1 VAGVSVGRADA
12 GSGRRLWSI
21 APPPWLSGYERRFLV
36 ADALA
41 GLTLW
46 ALLVPEAIAYASVA
60 GIPAQFGL
68 YSVPLALLAYAWFGS
83 SQRLVMAPTSTI
95 AALTA
100 TVIAPLAA
108 AATDSYV
115 LLTAVLSLLVGAIYL
130 VLAVFRLGFISRIFA
145 RPVLDG
151 FIVGLG
157 VYIAVGQLPKLVGVE
172 KPEGNTLKELVG
184 LVQELADWRWVT
196 LVIGVGSFLTLMLL
210 EHIAPKVPAPIVVVV
225 VSVALVGGLD
235 LEDQGVEVVGD
246 IPQGFE
252 FLSWTGVSLSDV
264 WSLLPGALGIVVVG
278 FAQSLAIA
286 KAYAATDNTKVDAD
300 RELMAYGAASIGAGV
315 LQGMPP
321 SGSLSKSAAT
331 QKAGAR
337 TAMAFVV
344 SVALVVLTILFLTG
358 LFVNLP
364 EAALA
369 AIVIHAVMGMIKPL
383 KIWGLRQVQVPDFWL
398 ALFAFLGVLLIGVMA
413 GIVIGVVLSLLLLL
427 LRLGTPHTAVLGR
440 DPDRGFVDMAVNPGA
455 VPVPGVLVLRVDG
468 PLVFA
473 SIDGALDNL
482 GSALDAAAEPP
493 GVVVLDLSATYE
505 IDVTAADA
513 LASLVDDLRLD
524 GTELRFA
531 GARAPVREYAA
542 RLGIANLS
550 GLAEPYPTVA
560 DSVADIESR

>member
-1 VAGVSVGRADA
+1 VAGVSEGRAQA
-12 GSGRRLWSI
+12 GPGRRLWSI
-21 APPPWLSGYERRFLV
+21 APPPWLSGYERKFLV

-68 YSVPLALLAYAWFGS
+68 YSVPLALLAYTWFGS
-83 SQRLVMAPTSTI
+83 SQRLVMSPTSTI

-115 LLTAVLSLLVGAIYL
+115 LLTAVLSLLVGVIYL
-130 VLAVFRLGFISRIFA
+130 VLAAFRLGFISRIFA

-157 VYIAVGQLPKLVGVE
+157 VYIAVGQLPKVVGVE
-172 KPEGNTLKELVG
+172 KPEGNTL
-184 LVQELADWRWVT
+184 QEFLGVFGEIPEWSVIT
-196 LVIGVGSFLTLMLL
+196 LLIGVGSFLTLMLL
-210 EHIAPKVPAPIVVVV
+210 EHIATKVPAPIVVVI
-225 VSVALVGGLD
+225 VSVALVAAMD
-235 LEDQGVEVVGD
+235 LEGQGVEVVGD
-246 IPQGFE
+246 IPEGFA
-252 FLSWTGVSLSDV
+252 FVSWTGLTLSDV
-264 WSLLPGALGIVVVG
+264 WSLVPGALGIVVVG

-286 KAYAATDNTKVDAD
+286 KAYAATERTTVDAD
-300 RELMAYGAASIGAGV
+300 RELMAYGAAAIGSGV

-331 QKAGAR
+331 EKAGAR

-383 KIWGLRQVQVPDFWL
+383 KIWGLRRVRVPDFWL

-413 GIVIGVVLSLLLLL
+413 GIVIGVLLSLLLLL
-427 LRLGTPHTAVLGR
+427 LRLGSPHTAVLGR
-440 DPDRGFVDMAVNPGA
+440 DPDRGFVDVSVNPGA
-455 VPVPGVLVLRVDG
+455 VPVPGVVVLRVDG

-473 SIDGALDNL
+473 SVDGALGDL
-482 GSALDAAAEPP
+482 RTAVAAAPEPP

-513 LASLVDDLRLD
+513 LASLLDDLRLE
-524 GTELRFA
+524 GKELRFA

-542 RLGIANLS
+542 RLGLANLA
-550 GLAEPYPTVA
+550 GIAEPYPTVDA
-560 DSVADIESR
+560 AVDDSRSR

>member
-1 VAGVSVGRADA
+1 MAEVGVVPEKTSSD
-12 GSGRRLWSI
+12 RRLWSI
-21 APPPWLSGYERRFLV
+21 APPAWLSGYRRRWLV

-100 TVIAPLAA
+100 TVIAPFAA

-130 VLAVFRLGFISRIFA
+130 LLAAFKLGFISRVFA

-172 KPEGNTLKELVG
+172 KPEGNTLRQLVG
-184 LVQELADWRWVT
+184 WVQELSDWRWVT
-196 LVIGVGSFLTLMLL
+196 LLIGVGSFLTLLLL
-210 EHIAPKVPAPIVVVV
+210 EHVAPKVPAPIVVVV

-246 IPQGFE
+246 IPQGFAM
-252 FLSWTGVSLSDV
+252 LSWTGVSLSDV
-264 WSLLPGALGIVVVG
+264 WALLPGALGIVVVG

-300 RELMAYGAASIGAGV
+300 RELMAYGVSALGAGV

-344 SVALVVLTILFLTG
+344 AVALVVLTILFLTG

-398 ALFAFLGVLLIGVMA
+398 ALLAFLGVILIGVMA

-440 DPDRGFVDMAVNPGA
+440 DPGRGFVDMSRNPAA

-473 SIDGALDNL
+473 SVDGALDNL
-482 GSALDAAAEPP
+482 RTALDAASEPP

-513 LASLVDDLRLD
+513 LSALVDDLRLD
-524 GTELRFA
+524 GSELRFA

-542 RLGIANLS
+542 RLGIANLA

-560 DSVADIESR
+560 DSVADLESR

>member
-1 VAGVSVGRADA
+1 VGV
-12 GSGRRLWSI
+12 
-21 APPPWLSGYERRFLV
+21 
-36 ADALA
+36 
-41 GLTLW
+41 
-46 ALLVPEAIAYASVA
+46 
-60 GIPAQFGL
+60 
-68 YSVPLALLAYAWFGS
+68 
-83 SQRLVMAPTSTI
+83 
-95 AALTA
+95 
-100 TVIAPLAA
+100 
-108 AATDSYV
+108 
-115 LLTAVLSLLVGAIYL
+115 IYL
-130 VLAVFRLGFISRIFA
+130 VLAAFRLGFISRVFA

-172 KPEGNTLKELVG
+172 KPEGNTLQELVG
-184 LVQELADWRWVT
+184 LVQELSDWRWVT
-196 LVIGVGSFLTLMLL
+196 LLIGVGSFLTLMLL
-210 EHIAPKVPAPIVVVV
+210 EHVAPKVPAPIVVVV

-246 IPQGFE
+246 IPQGFA

-264 WSLLPGALGIVVVG
+264 WALLPGALGIVVVG

-286 KAYAATDNTKVDAD
+286 KAYAATENTKVDSD
-300 RELMAYGAASIGAGV
+300 RELMAYGAASIGAGI
-315 LQGMPP
+315 LQGFPP

-383 KIWGLRQVQVPDFWL
+383 KIWGLRQVRVPDFWL

-427 LRLGTPHTAVLGR
+427 LRLGSPHTAVLGR
-440 DPDRGFVDMAVNPGA
+440 DPDRGFVDMSVNPGA
-455 VPVPGVLVLRVDG
+455 VPVPGVLILRVDG

-473 SIDGALDNL
+473 SIDGALDDL
-482 GSALDAAAEPP
+482 RAALDAAAQPP

-513 LASLVDDLRLD
+513 LASLVDDLRLE

-542 RLGIANLS
+542 RLGLANLA
-550 GLAEPYPTVA
+550 GIAEPYPTVA
-560 DSVADIESR
+560 VAVDDIRSR

>member
-1 VAGVSVGRADA
+1 MADLRVAPARGA
-12 GSGRRLWSI
+12 SGRRLWSI
-21 APPPWLSGYERRFLV
+21 APPAWVSGYQRRWLV

-60 GIPAQFGL
+60 GVPAQFGL

-115 LLTAVLSLLVGAIYL
+115 LLTALLSLLVGVLYL
-130 VLAVFRLGFISRIFA
+130 LLAAFRMGFIARIFA

-157 VYIAVGQLPKLVGVE
+157 VYIAVGQLPKVVGVE
-172 KPEGNTLKELVG
+172 KPEGNTLQQFAG
-184 LVQELADWRWVT
+184 LFREIPQWQLLT
-196 LVIGVGSFLTLMLL
+196 LLIGAGSFLALMLL
-210 EHIAPKVPAPIVVVV
+210 EHVAPKVPAPIVVVV
-225 VSVALVGGLD
+225 VSVALVATLD
-235 LEDQGVEVVGD
+235 LEDRGVEVVGD
-246 IPQGFE
+246 IPGGFAM
-252 FLSWTGVSLSDV
+252 LSWSGVSLADV

-286 KAYAATDNTKVDAD
+286 KAYAAKEGTKVDPD
-300 RELMAYGAASIGAGV
+300 RELLAYGAGAIGAGV

-331 QKAGAR
+331 ERAGAR

-369 AIVIHAVMGMIKPL
+369 AIVIHAVMGMITPL
-383 KIWGLRQVQVPDFWL
+383 KIWGLRRVRVPDFWL
-398 ALFAFLGVLLIGVMA
+398 ALFAFLGVILIGVMA
-413 GIVIGVVLSLLLLL
+413 GILIGVVLSLVLLLA
-427 LRLGTPHTAVLGR
+427 RLGSPHTAVLGR
-440 DPDRGFVDMAVNPGA
+440 HPDRGFVDLAANPHA

-473 SIDGALDNL
+473 SVDGALDDL
-482 GSALDAAAEPP
+482 RAAMDAAPEPP
-493 GVVVLDLSATYE
+493 AVVVLDLSATYE

-513 LASLVDDLRLD
+513 LASLVQDLRQA
-524 GTELRFA
+524 GSEVRFA
-531 GARAPVREYAA
+531 RAHGPVRDYAA
-542 RLGIANLS
+542 RLGVPDLA

-560 DSVADIESR
+560 AAVDGPPQP

>member
-1 VAGVSVGRADA
+1 
-12 GSGRRLWSI
+12 LWSV
-21 APPPWLSGYERRFLV
+21 APPAWLSGYQRRFLI

-130 VLAVFRLGFISRIFA
+130 VLAAFRLGFISRIFA

-157 VYIAVGQLPKLVGVE
+157 VYIAVGQLPKVAGLE
-172 KPEGNTLKELVG
+172 KPEGNTIQELVG
-184 LVQELADWRWVT
+184 LFQEIPEWHVT
-196 LVIGVGSFLTLMLL
+196 TLLIGVGSFLTLMLL
-210 EHIAPKVPAPIVVVV
+210 EHVAPKIPAPIVVVV

-235 LEDQGVEVVGD
+235 LEEQGVEVVGD
-246 IPQGFE
+246 IPQGFAM
-252 FLSWTGVSLSDV
+252 LSWTGVSLSDV
-264 WSLLPGALGIVVVG
+264 WALLPGAMGIVIVG

-286 KAYAATDNTKVDAD
+286 KAYAATERTKVDAD
-300 RELMAYGAASIGAGV
+300 RELLAYGVASLGAGI

-383 KIWGLRQVQVPDFWL
+383 KIWGLRQVRVPDFWL
-398 ALFAFLGVLLIGVMA
+398 ALVAFLGVILIGVMA

-427 LRLGTPHTAVLGR
+427 RRLGSPHTAVLGR
-440 DPDRGFVDMAVNPGA
+440 HPDRGVVDLSVNPEA

-473 SIDGALDNL
+473 SVDGALDDL
-482 GSALDAAAEPP
+482 RAAMDAALEPP
-493 GVVVLDLSATYE
+493 SLVVLDLSATYE

-513 LASLVDDLRLD
+513 LASLVEDLHVE
-524 GTELRFA
+524 GTEVRFA
-531 GARAPVREYAA
+531 GARAPVRDYAA
-542 RLGIANLS
+542 RLSLPNLA
-550 GLAEPYPTVA
+550 GLAEPYPTVEA
-560 DSVADIESR
+560 ALIDVESR

>member
-1 VAGVSVGRADA
+1 MADVSVVPDKAA
-12 GSGRRLWSI
+12 PGRRLWSI
-21 APPPWLSGYERRFLV
+21 APPPWLSGYQRKLMV

-115 LLTAVLSLLVGAIYL
+115 LLTAVLSLLVGGIYL
-130 VLAVFRLGFISRIFA
+130 VLAAFKLGFISRIFA

-157 VYIAVGQLPKLVGVE
+157 VYIAVGQLPKVAGVE
-172 KPEGNTLKELVG
+172 KPEGNTVNQFIG
-184 LVQELADWRWVT
+184 LFREIPEWHRLT
-196 LVIGVGSFLTLMLL
+196 LLIGVGSFLTLMLL
-210 EHIAPKVPAPIVVVV
+210 EHVAPKVPAPIVVVV
-225 VSVALVGGLD
+225 VSVALVGALD
-235 LEDQGVEVVGD
+235 LEAQGVEVVGD
-246 IPQGFE
+246 IPQGFAM
-252 FLSWTGVSLSDV
+252 LTWTGVTLSEV

-286 KAYAATDNTKVDAD
+286 KAYAAKEHTKVDAD
-300 RELMAYGAASIGAGV
+300 RELMAYGVASIGAGV

-331 QKAGAR
+331 ERAGAR

-344 SVALVVLTILFLTG
+344 SVVLVVLTILFLTG

-369 AIVIHAVMGMIKPL
+369 AIVIHAVMGMIQPL
-383 KIWGLRQVQVPDFWL
+383 KVWGLRQIRVPDFWL

-427 LRLGTPHTAVLGR
+427 LRLGSPHTAVLGR
-440 DPDRGFVDMAVNPGA
+440 HPDRGFVDTSVNPGA
-455 VPVPGVLVLRVDG
+455 VPVPGVLILRVDG

-473 SIDGALDNL
+473 SVDGALDDL
-482 GSALDAAAEPP
+482 RAAMDAAAEPP
-493 GVVVLDLSATYE
+493 GLVVLDLSACYE

-513 LASLVDDLRLD
+513 LATLADDLRLA

-531 GARAPVREYAA
+531 GAHRQVREYAA
-542 RLGIANLS
+542 RLGLRDLNA
-550 GLAEPYPTVA
+550 LAEPYPTVA
-560 DSVADIESR
+560 AAVPDDGIR